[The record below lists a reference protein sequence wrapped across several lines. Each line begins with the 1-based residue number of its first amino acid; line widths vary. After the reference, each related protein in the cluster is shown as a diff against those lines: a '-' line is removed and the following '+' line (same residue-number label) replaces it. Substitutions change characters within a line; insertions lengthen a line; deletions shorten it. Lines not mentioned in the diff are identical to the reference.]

1 MKVTASLESKFI
13 PKFNGNHDLPSGEQ
27 ISVEIKWPNMAQREQ
42 LKGFTIDQKG
52 AISISFNMDRI
63 LRQHVGKI
71 TNLESEVNGKTFV
84 IIDGKTLAEDT
95 NPILDDLADEIKA
108 EVTKRLELEEEEV
121 KN

>member
-1 MKVTASLESKFI
+1 MKVTANLESKFL
-13 PKFNGNHDLPSGEQ
+13 PKFNGNRDLPSGEQ

-52 AISISFNMDRI
+52 AVSISFNMDRI

-71 TNLESEVNGKTFV
+71 NNLESDVNCKTFV
-84 IIDGKTLAEDT
+84 IGDGKALAEDT
-95 NPILDDLADEIKA
+95 NPLLDDLADEIKA
-108 EVTKRLELEEEEV
+108 EVTKRLELEDEEV